1 MITTLDHTIKEL
13 IQQTLEEAKQTNQS
27 VIVSHIKEV
36 DAIDPLHFLA
46 SSEELFL
53 GERFLWST
61 PERDFTL
68 AGVGNEL
75 ILENNHSTI
84 ERFSAIE
91 KEWKRFKKRII
102 NTNSKDKQDGTGPL
116 LFGGFSFDPIKEKDP
131 LWEAFSEAKFTLP
144 TVMVTIINS
153 KTYLTVNKLVTPH
166 DDLLDC
172 LKHFEQ
178 SYSQTTHHH
187 LIDCEKV
194 NEFSTIEYKTSQWLK
209 AVDKAT
215 NEIRLKEMDKVVLA
229 REVHLKFAEKVNP
242 YQVLDRLHKEQP
254 TSFIFGF
261 ENGLQHFVGATP
273 ERLIKKQDNE
283 VLSTCL
289 AGSIKRGKTQEQDIQ
304 LGEQLL
310 KDAKNLIEH
319 DIVVKMIKEALTNCC
334 YEVISPNSPTLLK
347 TKNIQHLY
355 TPVRGYVQKGHSLL
369 SIVESLHPT
378 PALGGFPKEKAIEKI
393 RELEPMH
400 RGWYAAPIGW
410 LDADDNG
417 EFVVAIRSGLIEG
430 HNVALFAGCGIVEE
444 SNPKSEYL
452 ETKIKLKPMMSAL
465 GGVDNE

>member
-13 IQQTLEEAKQTNQS
+13 IQQSLEEAKQTNQS
-27 VIVSHIKEV
+27 VIVSRIREV

-46 SSEELFL
+46 SCEELFL
-53 GERFLWST
+53 GERFIWST

-68 AGVGNEL
+68 VGVGNEL
-75 ILENNHSTI
+75 ILENNYSTT

-91 KEWKRFKKRII
+91 KEWKRFNKRVIHD
-102 NTNSKDKQDGTGPL
+102 KDKERQNGTGPL

-131 LWEAFSEAKFTLP
+131 LWDAFSEAKFMLP
-144 TVMVTIINS
+144 TMMVTIVNN
-153 KTYLTVNKLVTPH
+153 KTFLTVNKLVTPH
-166 DDLLDC
+166 DDLLSC

-178 SYSQTTHHH
+178 SYSLNISHYQ
-187 LIDCEKV
+187 IDCEKV

-209 AVDKAT
+209 AVEKAT
-215 NEIRLKEMDKVVLA
+215 NDIRLKEMDKVVLA
-229 REVHLKFAEKVNP
+229 REVHLKFTDKVNP
-242 YQVLDRLHKEQP
+242 YQVLSRLQKEQP
-254 TSFIFGF
+254 TSFVFGF

-289 AGSIKRGKTQEQDIQ
+289 AGSIKRGKTKELDIE

-310 KDAKNLIEH
+310 SDAKNLIEH
-319 DIVVKMIKEALTNCC
+319 DIVVKMIKKALTNCC
-334 YEVISPNSPTLLK
+334 YEVISPKLPTLFK

-355 TPVRGYVQKGHSLL
+355 TPVKGYVQKGYSLL
-369 SIVESLHPT
+369 SIVEKLHPT

-410 LDADDNG
+410 LDDEDNG

-452 ETKIKLKPMMSAL
+452 ETKMKLKPMMSAL
-465 GGVDNE
+465 GGIDNE